1 MKRVLTILSI
11 ILLSPILL
19 IGLIVFIL
27 LMPIERFR
35 YHRSFFYKD
44 SQIKYQFLATQS
56 MIYKAYVVSKQYDV
70 PLSIIKDENG
80 SLAIEH
86 KNHLYYELNGNIQY
100 KDGWVINTG
109 NKESMNLDDY
119 VDTLLMKDVFKD
131 KQAITFLIDK
141 NLMDMD
147 KKEAFIEAT
156 LKHDYVIVEQIE
168 TLVAL
173 LDTEGKITNV
183 KVIYQSLPVYIH
195 RVLIALI
202 LLVESIMLL
211 ISNQAIESLLRRI
224 TISTLLII
232 PLSLSVI
239 AILSSGLFKK
249 PYVYIKKA
257 LVERFITLLLFLV
270 LLLVFFIS
278 DSGYYF

>member
-56 MIYKAYVVSKQYDV
+56 MIYKTYVVLKQYDV

-86 KNHLYYELNGNIQY
+86 KNHLYYELNGNIRY
-100 KDGWVINTG
+100 IDGWVINTG
-109 NKESMNLDDY
+109 NKVSINLDDY

-131 KQAITFLIDK
+131 KQGITFLIDK
-141 NLMDMD
+141 
-147 KKEAFIEAT
+147 K
-156 LKHDYVIVEQIE
+156 
-168 TLVAL
+168 
-173 LDTEGKITNV
+173 LDG
-183 KVIYQSLPVYIH
+183 H
-195 RVLIALI
+195 
-202 LLVESIMLL
+202 
-211 ISNQAIESLLRRI
+211 
-224 TISTLLII
+224 
-232 PLSLSVI
+232 
-239 AILSSGLFKK
+239 G
-249 PYVYIKKA
+249 
-257 LVERFITLLLFLV
+257 
-270 LLLVFFIS
+270 
-278 DSGYYF
+278 